1 MDSSCS
7 DGLRM
12 SWEES
17 ECVSETQRVS
27 FLLPSVTDLDGVELL
42 IMIVA
47 TFGQAV
53 SGQGKVLNIVSILIV
68 WRVIVSV
75 LESSWAHINIEW
87 GRPASWGWGSEVIT
101 L

>member
-1 MDSSCS
+1 
-7 DGLRM
+7 M

-27 FLLPSVTDLDGVELL
+27 FLLSVTDLDGVELL

-53 SGQGKVLNIVSILIV
+53 SGQGPVLNIVGILIV
-68 WRVIVSV
+68 WRVMVSV
-75 LESSWAHINIEW
+75 LYSSRARINIEW
-87 GRPASWGWGSEVIT
+87 GWPASWGWGSEVIT
-101 L
+101 H

>member
-1 MDSSCS
+1 M
-7 DGLRM
+7 
-12 SWEES
+12 
-17 ECVSETQRVS
+17 SETQRVS
-27 FLLPSVTDLDGVELL
+27 FLLTVTDLDGVELL
-42 IMIVA
+42 IMIIA

-53 SGQGKVLNIVSILIV
+53 SGRGPVLNVVGILIV

-75 LESSWAHINIEW
+75 LDFSRAHINIEW

>member
-1 MDSSCS
+1 
-7 DGLRM
+7 M
-12 SWEES
+12 SEA
-17 ECVSETQRVS
+17 QRVG
-27 FLLPSVTDLDGVELL
+27 FLLQSVTDLDGVELL

-53 SGQGKVLNIVSILIV
+53 SGHGPVLNIVYILIV

-75 LESSWAHINIEW
+75 LDTSMAYINTERGW
-87 GRPASWGWGSEVIT
+87 LPSWGWGSEVIT

>member
-1 MDSSCS
+1 M
-7 DGLRM
+7 
-12 SWEES
+12 
-17 ECVSETQRVS
+17 SETQRVS

-53 SGQGKVLNIVSILIV
+53 SGQGDVLNIVGILIV
-68 WRVIVSV
+68 WRVMVSV
-75 LESSWAHINIEW
+75 LDSSWAYINTERGW
-87 GRPASWGWGSEVIT
+87 PASWGWGSEVIT